1 LIGLVTTNA
10 PIYWGGAPIFQD
22 GSLNYQVAGLHLKA
36 DGTLFKGSYDLAIRS
51 EVARCLYGF
60 SNAPIMANV
69 SVLSTEGEGQLV
81 ATELVTEKDGWI
93 TLNAKNFTFSS
104 PTIKVKLSQAGS
116 APRATPKEAKKSSA
130 APITKKTI
138 ACVKGKTIKK
148 VTGNNPSCP
157 KGYTK
162 I

>member
-1 LIGLVTTNA
+1 
-10 PIYWGGAPIFQD
+10 
-22 GSLNYQVAGLHLKA
+22 
-36 DGTLFKGSYDLAIRS
+36 
-51 EVARCLYGF
+51 
-60 SNAPIMANV
+60 MANV